1 MAPNASKYA
10 AYSVSLIRFN
20 AGGATPSRSGW
31 PFLLIMRV
39 VSVGSF
45 DPQELEQFR
54 AGHEEFAPQHPTRT
68 QFAALDHP
76 IDAEIMD
83 AQKLGGFLDGIGKP
97 LCLCQSLRQR
107 WTCDIR

>member
-39 VSVGSF
+39 VSVSSF

-54 AGHEEFAPQHPTRT
+54 TRHEEFAPQHPTRT

-76 IDAEIMD
+76 VDAEVVD
-83 AQKLGGFLDGIGKP
+83 ARQLGGFLDGIRQP
-97 LCLCQSLRQR
+97 LGLHQSWRQR
-107 WTCDIR
+107 RRRGI

>member
-1 MAPNASKYA
+1 
-10 AYSVSLIRFN
+10 
-20 AGGATPSRSGW
+20 
-31 PFLLIMRV
+31 MRV

-97 LCLCQSLRQR
+97 LCLCQSWRQR
-107 WTCDIR
+107 WRYDVSRFIVPRHARGLYSMPFVFLFAFANRLT